1 MPRRVE
7 GMGEGAPPAGGLD
20 RGGPDQLP
28 NSINSFQRS
37 VCSSA
42 LTQGRKPWALLKGID
57 SQRRCRNK
65 DGTLTLSVVAVGE
78 GRGDQRALREQQ
90 HQNQPQR
97 SESNHKHSDN
107 QNSF

>member
-7 GMGEGAPPAGGLD
+7 GRGEGAPPGGGLD

-28 NSINSFQRS
+28 NSFNSFQRS

-42 LTQGRKPWALLKGID
+42 LTQGRKPRALLKGID
-57 SQRRCRNK
+57 SQRWRRNK
-65 DGTLTLSVVAVGE
+65 DGELTLSVVAVGE
-78 GRGDQRALREQQ
+78 GRGDQRALRERK

-97 SESNHKHSDN
+97 SESDHKHSDN
-107 QNSF
+107 QSSF